1 MACKR
6 SSVQVR
12 YPPLFITR
20 QGTAVYEFFLVLA
33 LQEKAVFLKPRDCSI
48 NKWRKLPACDESL
61 IAGWKPAPL
70 FKP

>member
-1 MACKR
+1 
-6 SSVQVR
+6 
-12 YPPLFITR
+12 
-20 QGTAVYEFFLVLA
+20 
-33 LQEKAVFLKPRDCSI
+33 LKPRDCSI